1 MCGDLEQSLTA
12 KAKIIRVFTSSTFTD
27 MATER
32 NALMERIYPRLKTF
46 AQEKGYEFQVVDMRW
61 GVRDESTDDH
71 STLELCL
78 KELKACQELSTG
90 PNFMTFL
97 GQKYG
102 FRPLPSKIASAEF
115 EEIFSNITDQDE
127 KTLLRTWYKCD
138 LNEIPATYV
147 LQPVSSR
154 IPDYLCHDVGK
165 RQLAL
170 EEWHGI
176 FRQIQHILRR
186 EAKNLFG
193 EDGEKVHKYFMSGTH
208 YQLTDLR

>member
-1 MCGDLEQSLTA
+1 M
-12 KAKIIRVFTSSTFTD
+12 FT
-27 MATER
+27 
-32 NALMERIYPRLKTF
+32 
-46 AQEKGYEFQVVDMRW
+46 FQVVDMRW
-61 GVRDESTDDH
+61 GVRDESTDDQ

-90 PNFMTFL
+90 PNFMVILLVLYSWFRVRDFGLIGEVSFKLTYDSLLLLQTFL

-102 FRPLPSKIASAEF
+102 FRPLPSKIAAAEF
-115 EEIFSNITDQDE
+115 EEISSNVTDQDE
-127 KTLLRTWYKCD
+127 TTLLGTWYKCD

-147 LQPVSSR
+147 LQPISSH

-170 EEWHGI
+170 EQWHGI
-176 FRQIQHILRR
+176 FTQIQHILRR

-208 YQLTDLR
+208 Y

>member
-1 MCGDLEQSLTA
+1 
-12 KAKIIRVFTSSTFTD
+12 
-27 MATER
+27 
-32 NALMERIYPRLKTF
+32 
-46 AQEKGYEFQVVDMRW
+46 MRW

-90 PNFMTFL
+90 PNFMVILLVLYSWFCVRDFGLTGEVSLLTYDSLLLLQTFL

-102 FRPLPSKIASAEF
+102 FRPLPSKIVAAEF
-115 EEIFSNITDQDE
+115 EEISSNITDQDE
-127 KTLLRTWYKCD
+127 TSLLGTWYKCD

-208 YQLTDLR
+208 YQLTDLRKQALL